1 MAGHATCA
9 PASTRREP
17 AKTPR
22 LPSSVHVRGVE
33 RMRRI
38 TPPPAPSRRETRGGV
53 APPTATILD
62 PTGRVLGLHCGLA
75 VGRQPTKF
83 RLDIPKKYG
92 GMIDPE
98 EFL

>member
-1 MAGHATCA
+1 
-9 PASTRREP
+9 
-17 AKTPR
+17 
-22 LPSSVHVRGVE
+22 
-33 RMRRI
+33 
-38 TPPPAPSRRETRGGV
+38 V